1 MPGSRFNWLVLA
13 LSGAGVIFILLGL
26 LALALPTAQEGV
38 RIIQLDKEHALY
50 LLDIAGGFVI
60 LFGLLLTWLGG
71 QFWSRQLRA

>member
-1 MPGSRFNWLVLA
+1 MFTSRFNWLVIA

-26 LALALPTAQEGV
+26 LALALPTAQEGI
-38 RIIQLDKEHALY
+38 RIMQLDTEHALY

-71 QFWSRQLRA
+71 QLWSRQLRA